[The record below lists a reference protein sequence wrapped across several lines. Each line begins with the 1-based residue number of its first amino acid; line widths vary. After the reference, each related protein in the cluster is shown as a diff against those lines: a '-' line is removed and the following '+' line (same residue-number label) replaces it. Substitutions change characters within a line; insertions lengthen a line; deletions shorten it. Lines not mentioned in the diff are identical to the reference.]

1 MYELVD
7 PGRVGG
13 LEPLARTVSPGTSL
27 LVAGPTM
34 TRKAEVVAAVLGSG
48 HAGGDDITMVSTE
61 DHTDTVRDRLDGIA
75 TVERSRLGLV
85 DCTGGATGEGLSG
98 PGRVQVVP
106 SPSDLTGLGIG
117 ITRAME
123 ALPGR
128 GGRYRLGFDS
138 LSTLLAYRS
147 PEDVF
152 KFCHLL
158 VTRLREAGC
167 CSVLTLDTDAHE
179 TRTVNTIARAFD
191 GSIDIRDTP
200 DDASHGR
207 PYELRLRG
215 LDAAPAWTPVDLP

>member
-7 PGRVGG
+7 PERVEG
-13 LEPLARTVSPGTSL
+13 LGPLERGVDPGTSL

-34 TRKAEVVAAVLGSG
+34 SRKAQVLGAILGSG
-48 HAGGDDITMVSTE
+48 HAAGEAVTVVSTE
-61 DHTDTVRDRLDGIA
+61 DSLDAVESRLGEFASLD
-75 TVERSRLGLV
+75 RSRLGVV
-85 DCTGGATGEGLSG
+85 DCTGGAGAEGLSDS
-98 PGRVQVVP
+98 GRAQQVP
-106 SPSDLTGLGIG
+106 SPGDLTGLGIG

-128 GGRYRLGFDS
+128 DGRYRLGFDS

-158 VTRLREAGC
+158 VSRLREVGC

-191 GSIDIRDTP
+191 GSIDIRGAP
-200 DDASHGR
+200 DDASHDR
-207 PYELRLRG
+207 PHELRLRG
-215 LDAAPAWTPVDLP
+215 LDAPPAWTPVDLR